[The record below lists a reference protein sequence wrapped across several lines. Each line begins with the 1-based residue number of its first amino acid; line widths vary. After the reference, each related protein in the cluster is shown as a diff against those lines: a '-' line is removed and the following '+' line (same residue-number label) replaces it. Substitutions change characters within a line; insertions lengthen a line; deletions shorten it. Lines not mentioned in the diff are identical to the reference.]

1 MKPQGQQTLR
11 IIMASDHLPKDKES
25 VYWLNLQDIPPA
37 LKGSGI
43 AIALRTKL
51 KLFYRPEALLKDR
64 KGAEEGISLQVRP
77 DGRTMLV
84 NTTPYIYAIGSLLDA
99 NGKKVAVDNDT
110 AQKLLM
116 FMPGDE
122 VQVKGNVVKVDSER
136 LRRAA
141 DLDHQPEK
149 WRHRRQRRSRRRK
162 QRPGQVKNNPFRSCG
177 VRRNHDEKALMAVA
191 LFSALPVLA
200 ADYSEK
206 TQYLGVVN
214 GQVVGNSVVKVTRT
228 PADPVLYR
236 TESNGPL
243 PETLVIRNAESRPAS
258 GNMAYITVKRTL
270 GDGRDARLTLKT
282 TLMVDGQRTTLTV
295 GQRGED
301 VIITVPAATRQVELR
316 SDAPAELEVPANYRG
331 NVQVPVEVEGVSVS

>member
-1 MKPQGQQTLR
+1 MMKKT
-11 IIMASDHLPKDKES
+11 
-25 VYWLNLQDIPPA
+25 
-37 LKGSGI
+37 
-43 AIALRTKL
+43 
-51 KLFYRPEALLKDR
+51 
-64 KGAEEGISLQVRP
+64 
-77 DGRTMLV
+77 
-84 NTTPYIYAIGSLLDA
+84 
-99 NGKKVAVDNDT
+99 
-110 AQKLLM
+110 
-116 FMPGDE
+116 
-122 VQVKGNVVKVDSER
+122 
-136 LRRAA
+136 
-141 DLDHQPEK
+141 
-149 WRHRRQRRSRRRK
+149 
-162 QRPGQVKNNPFRSCG
+162 
-177 VRRNHDEKALMAVA
+177 LMAVA

-282 TLMVDGQRTTLTV
+282 TLMVDGQRAAITA

-301 VIITVPAATRQVELR
+301 VVITVPAATRQVELR

-331 NVQVPVEVEGVSVS
+331 NVQVPVEVEGISAG

>member
-1 MKPQGQQTLR
+1 MK
-11 IIMASDHLPKDKES
+11 
-25 VYWLNLQDIPPA
+25 
-37 LKGSGI
+37 
-43 AIALRTKL
+43 
-51 KLFYRPEALLKDR
+51 
-64 KGAEEGISLQVRP
+64 
-77 DGRTMLV
+77 
-84 NTTPYIYAIGSLLDA
+84 
-99 NGKKVAVDNDT
+99 
-110 AQKLLM
+110 
-116 FMPGDE
+116 
-122 VQVKGNVVKVDSER
+122 
-136 LRRAA
+136 
-141 DLDHQPEK
+141 
-149 WRHRRQRRSRRRK
+149 
-162 QRPGQVKNNPFRSCG
+162 
-177 VRRNHDEKALMAVA
+177 KALMAVA

-282 TLMVDGQRTTLTV
+282 TLMVA

-301 VIITVPAATRQVELR
+301 VVITVPAAIRQVELR